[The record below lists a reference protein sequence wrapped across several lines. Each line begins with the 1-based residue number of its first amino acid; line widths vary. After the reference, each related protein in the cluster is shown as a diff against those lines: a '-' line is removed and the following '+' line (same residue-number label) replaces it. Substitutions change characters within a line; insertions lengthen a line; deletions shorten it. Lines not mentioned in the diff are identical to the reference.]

1 MKVDTPIRPH
11 DRDHAIREKSLFILT
26 SAILVQALRNNKTA
40 VMALLRKGGP
50 IAKRRVLET
59 IGRLKNWIE
68 DN

>member
-1 MKVDTPIRPH
+1 MKANASINPH
-11 DRDHAIREKSLFILT
+11 DKNHAIREKSLFILT

-50 IAKRRVLET
+50 VARRRVLET